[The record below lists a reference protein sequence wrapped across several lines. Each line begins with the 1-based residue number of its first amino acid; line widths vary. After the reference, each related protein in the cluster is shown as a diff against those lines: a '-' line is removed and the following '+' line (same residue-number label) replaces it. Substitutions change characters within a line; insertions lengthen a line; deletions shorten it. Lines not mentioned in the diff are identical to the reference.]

1 MVTKDE
7 NPPAKRRKLDTSQPE
22 EAVTSTQQFSP
33 QGLERPISP
42 PLSRRNR
49 PAVAV
54 LTPTW
59 GFDNVP
65 KQEAPSASLS
75 REEKQKTSKDV
86 QGNKTQPYMRS
97 PIQLTR
103 INDMGAYQNIN
114 TVGLKDILGDPM
126 IKQCWNFNYLFDLDF
141 VMKHFD
147 EDVRDLVEVKIVHG
161 FWKSEDPNRIK
172 LFETAEKY
180 PNIQLLPAY
189 LPDAFGTHH
198 SKMLVLFRH
207 DDCAQVVIH
216 TANMIHRDWSNMTQA
231 VWSSPLLPLLSSA
244 TLEPEMAVEQL
255 EAPVHPIGSGERFKI
270 DIIRYLRAYGKR
282 LINLTTQL
290 MAYDFSA
297 IKAAF
302 IGSAPSRRKPADALS
317 SKQTSFGW
325 LGLQEILSSIPIT
338 TTGGDTT
345 STPHIVIQ
353 ISSIATLGAAP
364 TWLTNF
370 QSVLRR
376 AACPPLAVT
385 NKPSAFFSSVAA
397 EKTSRSKFNIIFPT
411 SEEIRTSLDGWA
423 SGASIHMKLQSIQQQ
438 KQLEY
443 LLPLFCHWKSS
454 SLPAASKPQTRHG
467 EALRGPAA
475 PHIKTYI
482 RFSDQTHRN
491 IDWAMVTSANLSK
504 QAWGDVVNK
513 KDEIWIQSYEAG
525 VVVWPAL
532 FGSEEDIVMVPVFG
546 KDMPDAGDAV
556 SVDGEKT
563 MVGFRMPYDL
573 PLSPY
578 SPGDKP
584 WCATMQYK
592 EPDWKGL
599 AWGGY

>member
-1 MVTKDE
+1 MATNDE
-7 NPPAKRRKLDTSQPE
+7 NPPAKRRKLDTSHAE
-22 EAVTSTQQFSP
+22 ETVNSTQQISP

-42 PLSRRNR
+42 PLSRRNK

-54 LTPTW
+54 LAPTW

-65 KQEAPSASLS
+65 EQEAPSASLFP
-75 REEKQKTSKDV
+75 EKKQKTSKDV
-86 QGNKTQPYMRS
+86 QSNKSRPYMPS
-97 PIQLTR
+97 PIQLTQ
-103 INDMGAYQNIN
+103 IDDMGVHQNIN
-114 TVGLKDILGDPM
+114 TVSLKDILGDPM
-126 IKQCWNFNYLFDLDF
+126 IKQCWNFNYLFDVDF

-161 FWKSEDPNRIK
+161 FWKSEDPNRSK
-172 LFETAEKY
+172 LFETAEQY

-207 DDCAQVVIH
+207 DDYAQVIIH
-216 TANMIHRDWSNMTQA
+216 TANMIQRDWSNMTQA
-231 VWSSPLLPLLSSA
+231 VWSSPLLPLLSST
-244 TLEPEMAVEQL
+244 TLEPGVAVGQL
-255 EAPVHPIGSGERFKI
+255 EAPVHPVGSGERFKI
-270 DIIRYLRAYGKR
+270 DMIQYLRAYGNR
-282 LINLTTQL
+282 LVNLTTQL
-290 MAYDFSA
+290 ADYDFSA

-302 IGSAPSRRKPADALS
+302 IGSAPSRRKPANALS

-325 LGLQEILSSIPIT
+325 LGLQEILSSIPVNAT
-338 TTGGDTT
+338 LGDTT
-345 STPHIVIQ
+345 SPPHIIIQ

-376 AACPPLAVT
+376 AACPPTAIT
-385 NKPSAFFSSVAA
+385 NKSSAFFTNVTA
-397 EKTSRSKFNIIFPT
+397 EKTSRPKFNIIFPT
-411 SEEIRTSLDGWA
+411 PEEIRTSLDGWA

-443 LLPLFCHWKSS
+443 LLPLFCHWKSPS
-454 SLPAASKPQTRHG
+454 PPAASKPQTRHG

-482 RFSDQTHRN
+482 RFSDETHRN

-532 FGSEEDIVMVPVFG
+532 FGGEDTVMVPVFG

-556 SVDGEKT
+556 GDDGEKP

-578 SPGDKP
+578 SSGDKP

-592 EPDWKGL
+592 EPDWKNL